1 VLVVDDDEGILFT
14 IAQALEL
21 DGYQV
26 ETAMN
31 GAQALSTVERSQPDL
46 VLLDMRMPVMDGWA
60 FTDAVR
66 ARGLDVKIVVMT
78 ATPDV
83 RRWADEVH
91 ADGFLG
97 KPFDLD
103 SLLDLVQRLC
113 G

>member
-26 ETAMN
+26 KTAMN
-31 GAQALSTVERSQPDL
+31 GAQALSAVERSRPDL

-60 FTDAVR
+60 FTAAVR
-66 ARGLDVKIVVMT
+66 ARGLDFKIVVMT

-103 SLLDLVQRLC
+103 ALLDLVQRLC
-113 G
+113 